1 MTRFFAIFLLLFFF
15 QTTYSQKV
23 QAENLS
29 AKTKVYWDANK
40 KFINSVGCYY
50 IDDQHPTTT
59 EKHGKWLFYSLEGT
73 LEEERNY
80 FRDRIHGKQTLYF
93 PDKKTKRQM
102 FCVFNVPDSTFNEW
116 NSDGKLII
124 SGLFDMGHP
133 VGDWKYFYDNGVAKS
148 VEKVIFD
155 TTYTME
161 YWENDKQH
169 TQTVKSG
176 AGFINTYF
184 VTGIPKERYQFEG
197 GLKNG
202 PFEERVANGRVS
214 VSGFFKNG
222 KKDSTWLF
230 YDQNG
235 DLEKQMGYALDSLH
249 GSYLVYFPE
258 GTINTAGSYQYG
270 KKTGHWVW
278 NLPEGKGVEMEGDF
292 ESNLQAGDWEYY
304 YSSGELSYKANYSKG
319 LRSGEWLYFYKDST
333 PYRKGVY
340 ANDLKQGFWQTWYE
354 DGTLLMQGSYMEGK
368 EFGVWENFWENGRI
382 KNKATFKDGKLDG
395 YWVSY
400 TPNGTLILS
409 GTYKNGLKNG
419 HWQEYYNN
427 GALKEEVQYKIKKL
441 KNSNGGIIIMGMK
454 SIQSV
459 QHGPYKTYSQIDF
472 TVKQSG
478 KFKNGLKTGKWIDY
492 YPGGV
497 VPTIISN
504 YKNGKLEGDFQ
515 QFGRQGNLMNDIH
528 YKNGLKDGYFTL
540 YNSSGKIV
548 VQKMFR
554 RGMEMQKSSG
564 GDMFAP

>member
-1 MTRFFAIFLLLFFF
+1 MNRFFELLLLLLFV
-15 QTTYSQKV
+15 QTTYSQK
-23 QAENLS
+23 ALPENLS
-29 AKTKVYWDANK
+29 PKTKVYWDANK

-50 IDDQHPTTT
+50 IDDQHPITT
-59 EKHGKWLFYSLEGT
+59 EKHGKWLFYSLEGG
-73 LEEERNY
+73 LEEERYY
-80 FRDRIHGKQTLYF
+80 FRDRMHGKQTLFF
-93 PDKKTKRQM
+93 PDKKIKQQM
-102 FCVFNVPDSTFNEW
+102 YYVFNVPDSAFNEY
-116 NSDGKLII
+116 NEDGKLLI
-124 SGLFDMGHP
+124 SGQFNMGSP
-133 VGDWKYFYDNGVAKS
+133 IGIWRYFYENGIQKS
-148 VEKVIFD
+148 VDSVISD

-169 TQTVKSG
+169 TQTIKSG
-176 AGFINTYF
+176 EGFINTYF
-184 VTGIPKERYQFEG
+184 VTGLPKERYQFAG

-235 DLEKQMGYALDSLH
+235 TLDKQMGYALDSLH
-249 GSYLVYFPE
+249 GAYIVYFPE
-258 GTINTAGSYQYG
+258 GTVNTAGSYEYG
-270 KKTGHWVW
+270 KKTGHWIW
-278 NLPEGKGVEMEGDF
+278 NLPDGKGVEMEGDF
-292 ESNLQAGDWEYY
+292 SSNLQNGPWQYY

-319 LRSGEWLYFYKDST
+319 LRSGEWLYFYKDGT

-340 ANDLKQGFWQTWYE
+340 LNDLKEGLWQTWYE
-354 DGTLLMQGSYMEGK
+354 DGTLLMKGSYLEGK
-368 EFGVWENFWENGRI
+368 EWGVWENFWENGRL
-382 KNKATFKDGKLDG
+382 KNKATFKDGKLNG
-395 YWVSY
+395 PWVSY
-400 TPNGTLILS
+400 TPNGTLILAGS
-409 GTYKNGLKNG
+409 YKNGLKNG
-419 HWQEYYNN
+419 QWQEYYNN

-441 KNSNGGIIIMGMK
+441 KNSNGGIVIMGMK

-472 TVKQSG
+472 TVMQSG
-478 KFKNGLKTGKWIDY
+478 KFKNGLKSGKWIDY

-528 YKNGLKDGYFTL
+528 YKDGLKDGYFTL
-540 YNSSGKIV
+540 YNTSGKIV

-554 RGMEMQKSSG
+554 RGMEMQKSNG
-564 GDMFAP
+564 GNMFTP

>member
-1 MTRFFAIFLLLFFF
+1 MTRFFALLLLLLIF

-23 QAENLS
+23 QPENLS
-29 AKTKVYWDANK
+29 PKTKIYWDANK
-40 KFINSVGCYY
+40 KYINSVGSYY
-50 IDDQHPTTT
+50 IDDQHPSTL
-59 EKHGKWLFYSLEGT
+59 EKHGKWLFYSLEGV
-73 LEEERNY
+73 LEEERYY

-93 PDKKTKRQM
+93 PDKKIKRQM
-102 FCVFNVPDSTFNEW
+102 YCVFNVPDSAFNEW

-124 SGLFDMGHP
+124 SGFFDMGHP
-133 VGDWKYFYDNGVAKS
+133 VGNWKYFYDNGVPKS
-148 VEKVIFD
+148 VEKVISD

-169 TQTVKSG
+169 TQTIKSG
-176 AGFINTYF
+176 EGFISTYF
-184 VTGIPKERYQFEG
+184 VTGIPKERYQFVG

-230 YDQNG
+230 YDQDG
-235 DLEKQMGYALDSLH
+235 YLDKQMGYALDSLH
-249 GSYLVYFPE
+249 GSYIVYFPE
-258 GTINTAGSYQYG
+258 GTINTVGSYEYG
-270 KKTGHWVW
+270 KKTGHWLW
-278 NLPEGKGVEMEGDF
+278 NLPDGKGVEMEGDF
-292 ESNLQAGDWEYY
+292 ESNLQVGPWEYY

-340 ANDLKQGFWQTWYE
+340 LNDLKQGFWQTWYE

-419 HWQEYYNN
+419 HWQEFYNN

-441 KNSNGGIIIMGMK
+441 KNSNGGIVIMGMK

-528 YKNGLKDGYFTL
+528 YKDGLKDGYFTL
-540 YNSSGKIV
+540 YNASGKIV

-554 RGMEMQKSSG
+554 HGMEMQKSSG